1 MSCTQGEES
10 MKKIMLIA
18 PIIHELRASW
28 VSSAGTNLSGF
39 SIKSHTLCFLSSL
52 TLRLLFPCVCSSALA
67 LLVVVPP
74 AGSYTGSSA
83 RGQAAVGWVCVQGGL
98 WLLSVKTGH
107 NLHMH
112 SVDAAIKHK
121 IIESS
126 EWEKNTPNF

>member
-52 TLRLLFPCVCSSALA
+52 TLRFCSSALA

-98 WLLSVKTGH
+98 WPLSVKTGH

-126 EWEKNTPNF
+126 EWEKNTPNL